1 MSKTIRL
8 HATHYFIIKNPNKR
22 ELQQIASIFKDID
35 FDDFMKLYKD
45 CTKESYSLLVKGTTL
60 PSDNL
65 LLLTKNVL

>member
-1 MSKTIRL
+1 MM
-8 HATHYFIIKNPNKR
+8 KNRNKR

-65 LLLTKNVL
+65 LLFTKNVL